1 MELNDILSI
10 LSTEKTRLLIAC
22 NLTEELYEKLQN
34 PSVELQAKLIA
45 NLKNPL
51 FAKYWAQLEFLEYL
65 KQEITKNYLP
75 F

>member
-34 PSVELQAKLIA
+34 PTVKLQERLTANLQNPVFAEYWHQLNYLNRLEKLI
-45 NLKNPL
+45 
-51 FAKYWAQLEFLEYL
+51 
-65 KQEITKNYLP
+65 QENYLP